1 MPDQVDWRAIER
13 EAAPGRAVGRLL
25 RDQREARGLS
35 LAEVEKSLRIRRAHI
50 EAIEEGRFDKLPG
63 AAYIPAFLRAYA
75 AHVDLDPEKVMT
87 AYHLSGPVP
96 IKRPVAL
103 PADFPIVE
111 KRAPI
116 GLAVLTVLLVVGAGY
131 AVWNYMPR
139 EQAIVAEKVPPVP
152 DRLLAAR
159 PTEKDSSPVAAQ
171 PAAASTTAA
180 TVTGATATGGTPAQ
194 ETRTVTGALPA
205 DVWPA
210 HRPAPAPAA
219 SAAGMAPAVV
229 TAPAAST
236 SGAVTSGAATSA
248 PSAPALTPPPVVVAV
263 PAPPPQIVMTVPAIG
278 QAQAAQPPAPIDPR
292 AAVAGQPAPGQ
303 VPGQPPV
310 EEANARPT
318 LEAATPPPPAPVRVN
333 TPISVRTN
341 SWVELRGPNGDV
353 LTQTYVRAGESYVV
367 PAGIAYRITE
377 AR

>member
-35 LAEVEKSLRIRRAHI
+35 LPEVEKSLRIRRAHI

-131 AVWNYMPR
+131 GVWHYMPR
-139 EQAIVAEKVPPVP
+139 EQAVVAEKVPPVP

-159 PTEKDSSPVAAQ
+159 PSEKE
-171 PAAASTTAA
+171 TTA
-180 TVTGATATGGTPAQ
+180 PAQ
-194 ETRTVTGALPA
+194 VDAAPPAPASQVRSASGSLPA
-205 DVWPA
+205 EIWPA
-210 HRPAPAPAA
+210 HRPEPAPSAAPAA
-219 SAAGMAPAVV
+219 PMMV
-229 TAPAAST
+229 TAPAAPA
-236 SGAVTSGAATSA
+236 AV
-248 PSAPALTPPPVVVAV
+248 PALPPPIVVAV
-263 PAPPPQIVMTVPAIG
+263 PAPPPQVVMSIPAIG
-278 QAQAAQPPAPIDPR
+278 QAQAAQPPALVEPPR
-292 AAVAGQPAPGQ
+292 LSIAGQP

-310 EEANARPT
+310 EEANARQP
-318 LEAATPPPPAPVRVN
+318 AADTAAVPPPMPVKVN
-333 TPISVRTN
+333 TPISVRRN
-341 SWVELRGPNGDV
+341 SWVELRAPNGDV
-353 LTQTYVRAGESYVV
+353 LTQTYVRAGESYTV

>member
-35 LAEVEKSLRIRRAHI
+35 LTDIEKSLRIRRSHL

-116 GLAVLTVLLVVGAGY
+116 GLAVLTILLVVGAGY
-131 AVWNYMPR
+131 GVWHYMPR
-139 EQAIVAEKVPPVP
+139 EQAILAEKVPPVP
-152 DRLLAAR
+152 DRLLASR
-159 PTEKDSSPVAAQ
+159 PSTPPVEAPAAPVQETRTTTMSPSEAWPAQRYDSTTP
-171 PAAASTTAA
+171 AASTTS
-180 TVTGATATGGTPAQ
+180 
-194 ETRTVTGALPA
+194 
-205 DVWPA
+205 
-210 HRPAPAPAA
+210 AA
-219 SAAGMAPAVV
+219 S
-229 TAPAAST
+229 TAPAAPL
-236 SGAVTSGAATSA
+236 A
-248 PSAPALTPPPVVVAV
+248 PPPVVIAV
-263 PAPPPQIVMTVPAIG
+263 PAPPPSVTMTVPAIG
-278 QAQAAQPPAPIDPR
+278 QAQAAQPPVIVEQPRANTPQQPAAVEEARVPAPAPD
-292 AAVAGQPAPGQ
+292 AAVAPSI
-303 VPGQPPV
+303 
-310 EEANARPT
+310 
-318 LEAATPPPPAPVRVN
+318 PVRFD
-333 TPISVRTN
+333 TPVSVRIN
-341 SWVELRGPNGDV
+341 SWVELRAPNGDV
-353 LTQTYVRAGESYVV
+353 LAQTYVRAGESYTV
-367 PAGIAYRITE
+367 PAGIAYRIIE